1 MSEEQEVS
9 TQPEFPGDAFNSQ
22 LPEAPASPAPEPV
35 QSGPD
40 EHVLERAES
49 LGMSEKDFEGMSS
62 DQVAAA
68 IDRAEAIAFNR
79 FRQLQQQSTSW
90 SQQPQDTPPWVQ
102 QAPQQQWQPPQQQQ
116 QPQQMQAWQNP
127 QQQMQAWNSPP
138 GQQQPLPQFKVDLDP
153 NEYDEGIIKTM
164 TAMNE
169 FWQNQYQQLQGS
181 MQAAV
186 QTLQSFE
193 DQQNAEFSAWF
204 DRSITKLGD
213 DVGSVYGKGPIGK
226 LSESSQEAQA
236 RIEAYKNYLDYLAF
250 QGLPAN
256 HRDDELLSRVVRM
269 TRGAPSDQ
277 QKQLSEKLKQRSKGT
292 IGRPSQKRA
301 SASEASERD
310 PFTGLSTSTVN
321 DVQSMIDG
329 MIGS

>member
-9 TQPEFPGDAFNSQ
+9 TQPEFPSEAFNSQ
-22 LPEAPASPAPEPV
+22 LPEAPATPSPEPT
-35 QSGPD
+35 QTGPD
-40 EHVLERAES
+40 EYVLERAES

-62 DQVAAA
+62 DQVTAA

-79 FRQLQQQSTSW
+79 FRQLQQQ
-90 SQQPQDTPPWVQ
+90 PQNAPPWVQ
-102 QAPQQQWQPPQQQQ
+102 QAPQQQWQPQQQQQWPQ

-138 GQQQPLPQFKVDLDP
+138 GQQQQQIPQFKVELDP

-164 TAMNE
+164 NAMNE
-169 FWQNQYQQLQGS
+169 FWQNQYSQLQSS